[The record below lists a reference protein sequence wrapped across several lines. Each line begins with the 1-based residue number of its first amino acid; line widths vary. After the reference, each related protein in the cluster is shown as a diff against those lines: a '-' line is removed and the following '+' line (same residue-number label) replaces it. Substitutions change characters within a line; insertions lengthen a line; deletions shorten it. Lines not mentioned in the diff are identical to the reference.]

1 MSNFLMG
8 IIGGFFL
15 CVWALNANPVTAT
28 ASLVERIQQVQV
40 SFAAEPE
47 RDDLAPEPAPAIE
60 QEELPSFLPRERP
73 VAAYRYY

>member
-8 IIGGFFL
+8 IVGGFFL

-28 ASLVERIQQVQV
+28 ASLVERFQQIQV

-47 RDDLAPEPAPAIE
+47 PDPTLKPLPAL
-60 QEELPSFLPRERP
+60 LPPERP
-73 VAAYRYY
+73 TANPYY

>member
-8 IIGGFFL
+8 IVGGFFL

-28 ASLVERIQQVQV
+28 ASLVERFQQIQV

-47 RDDLAPEPAPAIE
+47 PDPTLEPLPA
-60 QEELPSFLPRERP
+60 FLPPERP
-73 VAAYRYY
+73 TANPYY

>member
-8 IIGGFFL
+8 IVGGFFL

-28 ASLVERIQQVQV
+28 ASLVERVQQVQV
-40 SFAAEPE
+40 SFAAEAE
-47 RDDLAPEPAPAIE
+47 RDDLTAEPVPE
-60 QEELPSFLPRERP
+60 QKQLPSFLPQERP